1 MRRPKRGNGAKRR
14 MMEPFDSS
22 CVECGGKGKVVS
34 GLIAKPRLRHLH
46 SRLFLLCDCGAHV
59 ACHIGTAV
67 SMGRPAGSETRKLR
81 KQAHDALDA
90 QWRRDGATA
99 LGMSKAR
106 HRTYA
111 WLARELGMKT
121 SHCHIGMFDAETCR
135 KVIALCAADRRRAA

>member
-14 MMEPFDSS
+14 MLEPFDDS
-22 CVECGGKGKVVS
+22 CVECGGKGTVVS
-34 GLIAKPRLRHLH
+34 GRIAKPKTYSAHN
-46 SRLFLLCDCGAHV
+46 RLFLMCECGAHV
-59 ACHIGTAV
+59 SCHAGTAV
-67 SMGRPAGSETRKLR
+67 SMGRPAGPETRRLR

-90 QWRRDGATA
+90 CWQRAGASA

-111 WLARELGMKT
+111 WLARELNMKT

-135 KVIALCAADRRRAA
+135 RVIALCARERRRAA